1 MKLPNMTYG
10 HHDYSATSFSTAFTS
25 AVGSEFS
32 EMAAGFLSLSWT
44 GVLAVVMVAVQVL
57 LTILMSCDQ
66 ASTETA
72 IKKDMHLCH
81 DVGSYCSTTA
91 LFFCW
96 GHTEG
101 YCCFST
107 LLSRII
113 QEGARRSSGSAGGIP
128 DPGLPRPHGRGAA
141 GGELAAIELE

>member
-1 MKLPNMTYG
+1 
-10 HHDYSATSFSTAFTS
+10 
-25 AVGSEFS
+25 
-32 EMAAGFLSLSWT
+32 
-44 GVLAVVMVAVQVL
+44 MVAVQVL

-113 QEGARRSSGSAGGIP
+113 QEGARAQLGIGWG
-128 DPGLPRPHGRGAA
+128 DPRPRTAAASRSRKPA
-141 GGELAAIELE
+141 GGELAGHRLE